1 MQIDTISLS
10 NDGIDAHWSSG
21 EQRFFSAFW
30 LRDHCDDNASQD
42 PSTQQRLVD
51 TFSITPDIAV
61 QKAKLNEKS
70 ECVEL
75 VWSDDT
81 RNTISIAQ
89 LTNAVFTEQQ
99 CADNKHRHWSASS
112 TLESI
117 PEIAYEDVLAS
128 EKGVLQWLELIHRY
142 GFALVTGTEP
152 SEHGAELL
160 GGRISPAQRTIFGT
174 YWPLSA
180 DLSDHEDS
188 AYSTQTLLP
197 HTDGTYYHNAAGLQM
212 FNCLEFDGTG
222 GESVLV
228 DGFAIAAEMKEQC
241 PEHYET
247 LCTVSVPGQYLEPGV
262 HLYAERPVIRLNSHG
277 ELGQISFNNYD
288 RAPMH
293 MDEKSLAAFY
303 AAYAEFNRRSID
315 EANWLKIPL
324 RAGMALIFDNWRC
337 MHGRMGYSGKRT
349 FYGCYHNRADYESRL
364 RTLRQTVNASTKQ
377 G

>member
-1 MQIDTISLS
+1 MQIDTISLG
-10 NDGIDAHWSSG
+10 NGGITARWQSG
-21 EQRFFSAFW
+21 EQQFFSAFW
-30 LRDHCDDNASQD
+30 LRDHCDDIASQD
-42 PSTQQRLVD
+42 PNTRQRLVD
-51 TFSITPDIAV
+51 TFTIASDISL
-61 QKAKLNEKS
+61 QKATLDKQS
-70 ECVEL
+70 ECVDL
-75 VWSDDT
+75 FWNDDT
-81 RNTISIAQ
+81 HNTISIAQ
-89 LTNAVFTEQQ
+89 LKRAVFTEQQ
-99 CADNKHRHWSASS
+99 SSASERRCWSAAN
-112 TLESI
+112 TLESL
-117 PEIAYEDVLAS
+117 PEIAYKDVLAS
-128 EKGVLQWLELIHRY
+128 EQGALQWLELIERY
-142 GFALVTGTEP
+142 GFALVTGTEA
-152 SEHGAELL
+152 SEQGAENL
-160 GGRISPAQRTIFGT
+160 GGRISPAQRTIFGN

-180 DLSDHEDS
+180 ELSEHEDS

-241 PEHYET
+241 PQHFET

-277 ELGQISFNNYD
+277 ELQQVSFNNYD

-315 EANWLKIPL
+315 EVNWLKIPL
-324 RAGMALIFDNWRC
+324 RKGMALIFNNWRC
-337 MHGRMGYSGKRT
+337 LHGRMGYSGKRT
-349 FYGCYHNRADYESRL
+349 FYGCYHNQADYESRL
-364 RTLRQTVNASTKQ
+364 RTLRQTASEAIDK

>member
-1 MQIDTISLS
+1 MQLDTISIRNGGLNISWS
-10 NDGIDAHWSSG
+10 NGS
-21 EQRFFSAFW
+21 QRFFSAFW
-30 LRDHCDDNASQD
+30 LRDHCDDTASQD
-42 PSTQQRLVD
+42 PNTRQRLVD
-51 TFSITPDIAV
+51 TFSIAPDIAL
-61 QKAKLNEKS
+61 QNAELNEPFHRID
-70 ECVEL
+70 L
-75 VWSDDT
+75 HWSDDT
-81 RNTISIAQ
+81 HNTVSVAQ
-89 LTNAVFTEQQ
+89 LQRAAFSERESSTST
-99 CADNKHRHWSASS
+99 HSYWSAENS
-112 TLESI
+112 LESL
-117 PEIAYEDVLAS
+117 PEIAYQDVLAG
-128 EKGVLQWLELIHRY
+128 EQGALNWLELIERY
-142 GFALVTGTEP
+142 GFAIVTGTEA
-152 SEHGAELL
+152 SEQGAEAL
-160 GGRISPAQRTIFGT
+160 GARISTPQRTIFGT

-180 DLSDHEDS
+180 ELSEHEDS

-241 PEHYET
+241 PEHFET

-262 HLYAERPVIRLNSHG
+262 HLYAERPVIRLNRHG
-277 ELGQISFNNYD
+277 ELQQVSFNNYD

-293 MDEKSLAAFY
+293 MDENTLAAFY

-337 MHGRMGYSGKRT
+337 MHGRMAYSGKRT

-364 RTLRQTVNASTKQ
+364 RTLRQAVNAS
-377 G
+377 